1 VSASHPAEQVGV
13 LTIRAWVEPGG
24 AGWRA
29 RIIRSQDVHG
39 GGSTM
44 DVFHSVDDVC
54 ESVRS
59 WLEEYLRDAE
69 R

>member
-1 VSASHPAEQVGV
+1 
-13 LTIRAWVEPGG
+13 
-24 AGWRA
+24 
-29 RIIRSQDVHG
+29 
-39 GGSTM
+39 M

-59 WLEEYLRDAE
+59 WLEEYLRDAK